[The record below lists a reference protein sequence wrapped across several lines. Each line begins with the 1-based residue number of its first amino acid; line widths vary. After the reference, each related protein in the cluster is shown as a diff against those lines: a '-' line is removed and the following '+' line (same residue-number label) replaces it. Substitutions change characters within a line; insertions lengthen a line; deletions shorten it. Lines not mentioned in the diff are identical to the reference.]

1 MKNIIFW
8 GGYTTHMYE
17 LIISMIKLGYNV
29 KVIRY
34 TNSANE
40 KRTERIPQYPNN
52 NIADIIECNDKNK
65 ALQICRQYDKRTT
78 LHINGCI
85 KVSKSPLFIA
95 LKYLLT
101 NGYSVIS
108 IPQEGFQLQ
117 GIKGK
122 LNYLKW
128 CFYLNLT
135 WRRNMTA
142 WGVTGLNAYR
152 QFRYCGIKKKKL
164 FQFLYV
170 TKQNNICQSYSS
182 FFEGGE
188 ENKKLK
194 FIYVGAIDKRKNI
207 VPVVKL
213 MQKLYSKYDY
223 EFNIYGSWS
232 LDDELRQLVGNDKHI
247 FYHGKQPYETVRE
260 QMMHADYLI
269 LPSLYDG
276 YGAVGNEGLQSGCKL
291 IISKQSGCSV
301 FPRIHKEL
309 GYEFDAHDEHSL
321 QIVLDACF
329 AAGPLTISRKRKI
342 VEWAND
348 NISPDAIADYF
359 EQIIDHYFNGQT
371 KPIAPWMKY

>member
-1 MKNIIFW
+1 MF
-8 GGYTTHMYE
+8 E
-17 LIISMIKLGYNV
+17 LIVSMIKLGYSV

-34 TNSANE
+34 TNCANE

-52 NIADIIECNDKNK
+52 NMEDIIECNNINK

-78 LHINGCI
+78 LHINSCI

-95 LKYLLT
+95 LKFLLT
-101 NGYSVIS
+101 NGYNVIS
-108 IPQEGFQLQ
+108 IPQEGFQLH

-128 CFYLNLT
+128 CFYLNFT

-152 QFRYCGIKKKKL
+152 QFRYCGIKKEKL

-170 TKQNNICQSYSS
+170 TKPNNICQSYSRY
-182 FFEGGE
+182 GE
-188 ENKKLK
+188 ENKENKKLK

-213 MQKLYSKYDY
+213 MQELYSKYDY

-269 LPSLYDG
+269 LPSLYAG

-309 GYEFDAHDEHSL
+309 GYEFDARDEHSL
-321 QIVLDACF
+321 QAVLDACF
-329 AAGPLTISRKRKI
+329 AAGPLTIAEKKKI

-348 NISPDAIADYF
+348 NISPNAVAGYF
-359 EQIIDHYFNGQT
+359 EQIINHYFNGQT
-371 KPIAPWMKY
+371 KPIAPWLSIKQQDNYGK

>member
-1 MKNIIFW
+1 
-8 GGYTTHMYE
+8 
-17 LIISMIKLGYNV
+17 
-29 KVIRY
+29 
-34 TNSANE
+34 
-40 KRTERIPQYPNN
+40 
-52 NIADIIECNDKNK
+52 
-65 ALQICRQYDKRTT
+65 
-78 LHINGCI
+78 
-85 KVSKSPLFIA
+85 
-95 LKYLLT
+95 
-101 NGYSVIS
+101 
-108 IPQEGFQLQ
+108 
-117 GIKGK
+117 
-122 LNYLKW
+122 
-128 CFYLNLT
+128 
-135 WRRNMTA
+135 
-142 WGVTGLNAYR
+142 
-152 QFRYCGIKKKKL
+152 
-164 FQFLYV
+164 
-170 TKQNNICQSYSS
+170 
-182 FFEGGE
+182 
-188 ENKKLK
+188 
-194 FIYVGAIDKRKNI
+194 
-207 VPVVKL
+207 

-309 GYEFDAHDEHSL
+309 GYEFDARDEHSL
-321 QIVLDACF
+321 QVVLNACF

-359 EQIIDHYFNGQT
+359 EQIIDHYFNRQT